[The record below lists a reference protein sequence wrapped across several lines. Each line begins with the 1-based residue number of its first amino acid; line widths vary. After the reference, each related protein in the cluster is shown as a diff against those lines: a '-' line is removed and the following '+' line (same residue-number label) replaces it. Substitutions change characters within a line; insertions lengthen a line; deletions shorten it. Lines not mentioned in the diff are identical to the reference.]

1 MQQESIFQGD
11 DTSAFG
17 GKLITITLRNPL
29 GYVVSKA
36 IFICGCLTRTYLD
49 PTFPIDINFDS
60 QDTRKLEGINQCFLI
75 VYDELG
81 RQKTCRGTLTL
92 KAQKGVLPN
101 DCRKR

>member
-1 MQQESIFQGD
+1 MQQEPIYQGD
-11 DTSAFG
+11 NTGAFG
-17 GKLITITLRNPL
+17 NKLITINLRNPL
-29 GYVVSKA
+29 NYTISKA
-36 IFICGCLTRTYLD
+36 VFVCDCLTRTYIN

-60 QDTRKLEGINQCFLI
+60 KDTKKLKSINQCFLV

-101 DCRKR
+101 DCRK